1 MARAENLTVKYGETA
16 VLDQFSADFPD
27 GAVTAVSGR
36 SGCGKTTLLVVL
48 LGLLRP
54 DAGMFSGFQR
64 PSAVF
69 QEDRLLPFLSAA
81 GNIAVAAGCTEAEAA
96 AALCSVGFDN
106 ADSEKRG
113 FELSGGMARRVAIV
127 RAMLAQGDAVL
138 LDEPFKGLD
147 ECTREQVVRFVNERR
162 RGRTMVVV
170 THDPRDAE
178 DLHAVHAVQMGG
190 PEDAA
195 RSAGEKE

>member
-1 MARAENLTVKYGETA
+1 MAKVENLTVQYGGIA
-16 VLDQFSADFPD
+16 VLENFSAEFPD
-27 GAVTAVSGR
+27 GGVTAVSGR
-36 SGCGKTTLLVVL
+36 SGCGKTTLLAVL

-54 DAGMFSGFQR
+54 DGGTVSGFRQ

-69 QEDRLLPFLSAA
+69 QEDRLLPFLSAEK
-81 GNIAVAAGCTEAEAA
+81 NIAVTAGCTEAEAGE
-96 AALCSVGFDN
+96 ALLSVGFDA
-106 ADSEKRG
+106 ADRGKRA

-127 RAMLAQGDAVL
+127 RAMLAPGDAVL

-147 ECTREQVVRFVNERR
+147 ERTRAQVVRFVCENR

-178 DLHAVHAVQMGG
+178 ALHAAHTVQMGG
-190 PEDAA
+190 RPAQTDKRA
-195 RSAGEKE
+195 

>member
-1 MARAENLTVKYGETA
+1 MAKVENLTVQYGGTA
-16 VLDQFSADFPD
+16 VLENLSAEFPD
-27 GAVTAVSGR
+27 GGVTAVSGR
-36 SGCGKTTLLVVL
+36 SGCGKTTLLAVL

-54 DAGMFSGFQR
+54 DGGTVSGFRQ

-69 QEDRLLPFLSAA
+69 QEDRLLPFLSAEK
-81 GNIAVAAGCTEAEAA
+81 NIAVTAGCTEAEAGE
-96 AALCSVGFDN
+96 ALLSVGFDA
-106 ADSEKRG
+106 ADRGKRA

-127 RAMLAQGDAVL
+127 RAMLAPGDAVL

-147 ECTREQVVRFVNERR
+147 ERTRAQVVRFVCENR

-178 DLHAVHAVQMGG
+178 ALHAAHTVQMGG
-190 PEDAA
+190 QPAQTDKHA
-195 RSAGEKE
+195 

>member
-1 MARAENLTVKYGETA
+1 MAKVENLTVQYGGTA
-16 VLDQFSADFPD
+16 VLENFSAEFPD
-27 GAVTAVSGR
+27 GGVTAVSGR
-36 SGCGKTTLLVVL
+36 SGCGETTLLAVL

-54 DAGMFSGFQR
+54 DGGTVSGFRQ

-69 QEDRLLPFLSAA
+69 QEDRLLPFLSAEK
-81 GNIAVAAGCTEAEAA
+81 NIAVTAGCTEAEAGE
-96 AALCSVGFDN
+96 ALLSVGFDA
-106 ADSEKRG
+106 ADRGKRA

-127 RAMLAQGDAVL
+127 RAMLAPGDAVL

-147 ECTREQVVRFVNERR
+147 ERTRAQVVRFVCENR

-178 DLHAVHAVQMGG
+178 ALHAAHTVQMGG
-190 PEDAA
+190 QPAQTDKHA
-195 RSAGEKE
+195 

>member
-1 MARAENLTVKYGETA
+1 MAKVENLTVQYGGTA
-16 VLDQFSADFPD
+16 VLENFSAEFPD
-27 GAVTAVSGR
+27 GGVTAVSGR
-36 SGCGKTTLLVVL
+36 SGCGKTTLLTVL

-54 DAGMFSGFQR
+54 DGGTVSGFRQ

-69 QEDRLLPFLSAA
+69 QEDRLLPFLSAEK
-81 GNIAVAAGCTEAEAA
+81 NIAVTAGCTEAEAGE
-96 AALCSVGFDN
+96 ALLSVGFDA
-106 ADSEKRG
+106 ADRGKRA

-127 RAMLAQGDAVL
+127 RAMLAPGDAVL

-147 ECTREQVVRFVNERR
+147 ERTRAQVVRFVCENR

-178 DLHAVHAVQMGG
+178 ALHAAHTVQMGG
-190 PEDAA
+190 QPAQTDKHA
-195 RSAGEKE
+195 

>member
-1 MARAENLTVKYGETA
+1 MAKVENLTVQYGVTA
-16 VLDQFSADFPD
+16 VLENFSAEFPD
-27 GAVTAVSGR
+27 GGVTAVSGR
-36 SGCGKTTLLVVL
+36 SGCGKTTLLAVL

-54 DAGMFSGFQR
+54 DGGTVSGFRQ

-69 QEDRLLPFLSAA
+69 QEDRLLPFLSAEK
-81 GNIAVAAGCTEAEAA
+81 NIAVTAGCTEAEAGE
-96 AALCSVGFDN
+96 ALLSVGFDA
-106 ADSEKRG
+106 ADRGKRA

-127 RAMLAQGDAVL
+127 RAMLAPGDAVL

-147 ECTREQVVRFVNERR
+147 ERTRAQVVRFVCENR

-178 DLHAVHAVQMGG
+178 ALHAAHTVQMGG
-190 PEDAA
+190 QPAQTDRNA
-195 RSAGEKE
+195 

>member
-1 MARAENLTVKYGETA
+1 MAKVENLTVQYGGTA
-16 VLDQFSADFPD
+16 VLENFSAEFPD
-27 GAVTAVSGR
+27 GGVTAVSGR
-36 SGCGKTTLLVVL
+36 SGCGKTTLLAVL

-54 DAGMFSGFQR
+54 DGGTVSGFRQ

-69 QEDRLLPFLSAA
+69 QEDRLLPFLSAEK
-81 GNIAVAAGCTEAEAA
+81 NIAVTAGCTEAEAGE
-96 AALCSVGFDN
+96 ALISVGFDA
-106 ADSEKRG
+106 ADRGKRA

-127 RAMLAQGDAVL
+127 RAMLAPGDAVL

-147 ECTREQVVRFVNERR
+147 ERTRAQVVRFVCENR

-178 DLHAVHAVQMGG
+178 ALHAAHTVQMGG
-190 PEDAA
+190 QPAQTDKHA
-195 RSAGEKE
+195 

>member
-1 MARAENLTVKYGETA
+1 MAKVENLTVQYGGTA
-16 VLDQFSADFPD
+16 VLENFSAEFPD
-27 GAVTAVSGR
+27 GGVTAVSGR
-36 SGCGKTTLLVVL
+36 SGCGKTTLLAVL

-54 DAGMFSGFQR
+54 DGGTVSGFRQ

-69 QEDRLLPFLSAA
+69 QEDRLLPFLSAEK
-81 GNIAVAAGCTEAEAA
+81 NIAVTAGCTEAEAGE
-96 AALCSVGFDN
+96 ALLSVGFDA
-106 ADSEKRG
+106 ADRGKRA

-127 RAMLAQGDAVL
+127 RAMLAPGDAVL

-147 ECTREQVVRFVNERR
+147 ERTRAQVVRFVCENR

-178 DLHAVHAVQMGG
+178 ALHAAHTVQMGG
-190 PEDAA
+190 QPTQADKNA
-195 RSAGEKE
+195 

>member
-1 MARAENLTVKYGETA
+1 MAKVENLTVQYGGTA
-16 VLDQFSADFPD
+16 VLENFSAEFPD
-27 GAVTAVSGR
+27 GGVTAVSGR
-36 SGCGKTTLLVVL
+36 SGCGKTTLLAVL

-54 DAGMFSGFQR
+54 DGGTVSGFRQ

-69 QEDRLLPFLSAA
+69 QEDRLLPFLSAEK
-81 GNIAVAAGCTEAEAA
+81 NIAVTAGCSEAEAGE
-96 AALCSVGFDN
+96 ALLSVGFDA
-106 ADSEKRG
+106 ADRGKRA

-127 RAMLAQGDAVL
+127 RAMLAPGDAVL

-147 ECTREQVVRFVNERR
+147 ERTRAQVVRFVCENR

-178 DLHAVHAVQMGG
+178 ALHAAHTVQMGG
-190 PEDAA
+190 QPAQTDKNA
-195 RSAGEKE
+195 

>member
-1 MARAENLTVKYGETA
+1 MAKVENLTVQYGGTA
-16 VLDQFSADFPD
+16 VLENFSAEFPD
-27 GAVTAVSGR
+27 GGVTAVSGR
-36 SGCGKTTLLVVL
+36 SGCGKTTLLAVL

-54 DAGMFSGFQR
+54 DGGTVSGFRQ

-69 QEDRLLPFLSAA
+69 QEDRLLPFLSAEK
-81 GNIAVAAGCTEAEAA
+81 NIAVTAGCTEAEAGE
-96 AALCSVGFDN
+96 ALLSVGFDA
-106 ADSEKRG
+106 ADRGKRA

-127 RAMLAQGDAVL
+127 RAMLAPGDAVL

-147 ECTREQVVRFVNERR
+147 ERTRAQVVRFVCENR

-178 DLHAVHAVQMGG
+178 ALHAAHTVQMGG
-190 PEDAA
+190 QPVQTDKHA
-195 RSAGEKE
+195 

>member
-1 MARAENLTVKYGETA
+1 MAKVENLTVQYGGTA
-16 VLDQFSADFPD
+16 VLENFSAEFPD
-27 GAVTAVSGR
+27 GGVTAVSGR
-36 SGCGKTTLLVVL
+36 SGCGKTTLLAVL

-54 DAGMFSGFQR
+54 DGGTVSGFRQ

-69 QEDRLLPFLSAA
+69 QEDRLLPFLSAEK
-81 GNIAVAAGCTEAEAA
+81 NIAVTAGCTEAEAGE
-96 AALCSVGFDN
+96 ALLSVGFDA
-106 ADSEKRG
+106 ADRGKRA

-127 RAMLAQGDAVL
+127 RAMLAPGDAVL

-147 ECTREQVVRFVNERR
+147 ERTRAQVVRFVCENR

-178 DLHAVHAVQMGG
+178 ALHAAHTVQMGRR
-190 PEDAA
+190 PAQTDKHA
-195 RSAGEKE
+195 

>member
-1 MARAENLTVKYGETA
+1 MAKVENLTVQYGGTA
-16 VLDQFSADFPD
+16 VLENFSAEFPD
-27 GAVTAVSGR
+27 GGVTAVSGR
-36 SGCGKTTLLVVL
+36 SGCGKTTLLAVL

-54 DAGMFSGFQR
+54 DGGTVSGFRQ

-69 QEDRLLPFLSAA
+69 QEDRLLPFLSAEK
-81 GNIAVAAGCTEAEAA
+81 NTAVTAGCTEAEAGE
-96 AALCSVGFDN
+96 ALLSVGFDA
-106 ADSEKRG
+106 ADRGKRA

-127 RAMLAQGDAVL
+127 RAMLAPGDAVL

-147 ECTREQVVRFVNERR
+147 ERTRAQVVRFVCENR

-178 DLHAVHAVQMGG
+178 ALHAAHTVQMGG
-190 PEDAA
+190 QPAQTDKHA
-195 RSAGEKE
+195 

>member
-1 MARAENLTVKYGETA
+1 MAKVENLTVQYGGTA
-16 VLDQFSADFPD
+16 VLENFSAEFPD
-27 GAVTAVSGR
+27 GGVTAVSGR
-36 SGCGKTTLLVVL
+36 SGCGKTTLLAVL

-54 DAGMFSGFQR
+54 DGGTVSGFRQ

-69 QEDRLLPFLSAA
+69 QEDRLLPFLSAEK
-81 GNIAVAAGCTEAEAA
+81 NIAVTAGCSEAEAGE
-96 AALCSVGFDN
+96 ALLSVGFDA
-106 ADSEKRG
+106 ADRGKRA

-127 RAMLAQGDAVL
+127 RAMLAPGDAVL

-147 ECTREQVVRFVNERR
+147 ERTRAQVVRFVCENR

-178 DLHAVHAVQMGG
+178 ALHAAHTVQMGG
-190 PEDAA
+190 QPAQTD
-195 RSAGEKE
+195 

>member
-1 MARAENLTVKYGETA
+1 MAKVENLTVQYGGTA
-16 VLDQFSADFPD
+16 VLENFSAEFPD
-27 GAVTAVSGR
+27 GGVTAVSGR
-36 SGCGKTTLLVVL
+36 SGCGKTTLLAVL

-54 DAGMFSGFQR
+54 DGGTVSGFRQ

-69 QEDRLLPFLSAA
+69 QEDRLLPFLSAEK
-81 GNIAVAAGCTEAEAA
+81 NIAVTAGCTAAEAGE
-96 AALCSVGFDN
+96 ALLSVGFDA
-106 ADSEKRG
+106 ADRGKRA

-127 RAMLAQGDAVL
+127 RAMLAPGDAVL

-147 ECTREQVVRFVNERR
+147 ERTRAQVVRFVCENR

-178 DLHAVHAVQMGG
+178 ALHAAHTVQMGG
-190 PEDAA
+190 QPAQTDKHA
-195 RSAGEKE
+195 

>member
-1 MARAENLTVKYGETA
+1 MAKVENLTVQYGGTA
-16 VLDQFSADFPD
+16 VLENFSAEFPD
-27 GAVTAVSGR
+27 GGVTAVSGR
-36 SGCGKTTLLVVL
+36 SGCGKTTLLAVL

-54 DAGMFSGFQR
+54 DGGTVSGFRQ

-69 QEDRLLPFLSAA
+69 QEDRLLPFLSAEK
-81 GNIAVAAGCTEAEAA
+81 NIAVTAGCTEAEAGE
-96 AALCSVGFDN
+96 ALLSVGFDA
-106 ADSEKRG
+106 ADRGKRA

-127 RAMLAQGDAVL
+127 RAMLAPGDAVL

-147 ECTREQVVRFVNERR
+147 ERTRAQVVRFVCENR

-178 DLHAVHAVQMGG
+178 ALHAAHTVQMGG
-190 PEDAA
+190 RPAQTDKNA
-195 RSAGEKE
+195 

>member
-1 MARAENLTVKYGETA
+1 MAKVENLTVQYGGTA
-16 VLDQFSADFPD
+16 VLENFSAEFPD
-27 GAVTAVSGR
+27 GGGTAVSGR
-36 SGCGKTTLLVVL
+36 SGCGKTTLLAVL

-54 DAGMFSGFQR
+54 DGGTVSGFRQ

-69 QEDRLLPFLSAA
+69 QEDRLLPFLSAEK
-81 GNIAVAAGCTEAEAA
+81 NIAVTAGCTEAEAGE
-96 AALCSVGFDN
+96 ALLSVGFDA
-106 ADSEKRG
+106 ADRGKRA

-127 RAMLAQGDAVL
+127 RAMLAPGDAVL

-147 ECTREQVVRFVNERR
+147 ERTRAQVVRFVCENR

-178 DLHAVHAVQMGG
+178 ALHAAHTVQMGG
-190 PEDAA
+190 QPAQTDKNA
-195 RSAGEKE
+195 

>member
-1 MARAENLTVKYGETA
+1 MAKVENLTVQYGGIA
-16 VLDQFSADFPD
+16 VLENFSAEFPD
-27 GAVTAVSGR
+27 GGVTAVSGR
-36 SGCGKTTLLVVL
+36 SGCGKTTLLAVL

-54 DAGMFSGFQR
+54 DGGTVSGFRQ

-69 QEDRLLPFLSAA
+69 QEDRLLPFLSAEK
-81 GNIAVAAGCTEAEAA
+81 NIAVTAGCTEAEAGK
-96 AALCSVGFDN
+96 ALLSVGFDA
-106 ADSEKRG
+106 ADRGKRA

-127 RAMLAQGDAVL
+127 RAMLAPGDAVL

-147 ECTREQVVRFVNERR
+147 ERTRAQVVRFVCKNR

-178 DLHAVHAVQMGG
+178 ALHAAHTVQMGG
-190 PEDAA
+190 QPAQTDKNA
-195 RSAGEKE
+195 

>member
-1 MARAENLTVKYGETA
+1 MAKVENLTVQYGGTA
-16 VLDQFSADFPD
+16 VLENFSAEFPD
-27 GAVTAVSGR
+27 GGVTAVSGR
-36 SGCGKTTLLVVL
+36 SGCGKTTLLAVL

-54 DAGMFSGFQR
+54 DGGTVSGFRQ

-69 QEDRLLPFLSAA
+69 QEDRLLPFLSAEK
-81 GNIAVAAGCTEAEAA
+81 NIAVTAGCTEAEAGE
-96 AALCSVGFDN
+96 ALLSVGFDA
-106 ADSEKRG
+106 ADRGKRA

-127 RAMLAQGDAVL
+127 RAMLAPGDAVL

-147 ECTREQVVRFVNERR
+147 ERTRAQIVRFVCENR

-178 DLHAVHAVQMGG
+178 ALHAAHTVQMGG
-190 PEDAA
+190 QPAQTDKHA
-195 RSAGEKE
+195 

>member
-1 MARAENLTVKYGETA
+1 MAKVENLTVQYGGTD
-16 VLDQFSADFPD
+16 VLENFSAEFPD
-27 GAVTAVSGR
+27 GGVTAVSGR
-36 SGCGKTTLLVVL
+36 SGCGKTTLLAVL

-54 DAGMFSGFQR
+54 DGGTVSGFRQ

-69 QEDRLLPFLSAA
+69 QEDRLLPFLSAEK
-81 GNIAVAAGCTEAEAA
+81 NIAVTAGCTEAEAGE
-96 AALCSVGFDN
+96 ALLSVGFDA
-106 ADSEKRG
+106 ADRGKRA

-127 RAMLAQGDAVL
+127 RAMLAPGDAVL

-147 ECTREQVVRFVNERR
+147 ERTRAQVVRFVCENR

-178 DLHAVHAVQMGG
+178 ALHAAHTVQMGG
-190 PEDAA
+190 QPAQTDKHA
-195 RSAGEKE
+195 

>member
-1 MARAENLTVKYGETA
+1 MAKVENLTVQYGGTA
-16 VLDQFSADFPD
+16 VLENFSAEFPD
-27 GAVTAVSGR
+27 GGVTAVSGR
-36 SGCGKTTLLVVL
+36 SGCGKTTLLAVL

-54 DAGMFSGFQR
+54 DGGTVSGFRQ

-69 QEDRLLPFLSAA
+69 QEDRLLPFLSVEK
-81 GNIAVAAGCTEAEAA
+81 NIAVTAGCTEAEAGE
-96 AALCSVGFDN
+96 ALLSVGFDA
-106 ADSEKRG
+106 ADRGKRA

-127 RAMLAQGDAVL
+127 RAMLAPGDAVL

-147 ECTREQVVRFVNERR
+147 ERTRAQVVRFVCENR

-178 DLHAVHAVQMGG
+178 ALHAAHTVQMGG
-190 PEDAA
+190 QPAQTDKHA
-195 RSAGEKE
+195 

>member
-1 MARAENLTVKYGETA
+1 MAKVENLTVQYGGTA
-16 VLDQFSADFPD
+16 VLENFSAEFPD
-27 GAVTAVSGR
+27 GGVTAVSGR
-36 SGCGKTTLLVVL
+36 SGCGKTTLLAVL

-54 DAGMFSGFQR
+54 DGGTVSGFRQ

-69 QEDRLLPFLSAA
+69 QEDRLLPFLSAEK
-81 GNIAVAAGCTEAEAA
+81 NIAVTAGCTEAEAGE
-96 AALCSVGFDN
+96 ALLSVGFDA
-106 ADSEKRG
+106 ADREKRA

-127 RAMLAQGDAVL
+127 RAMLAPGDAVL

-147 ECTREQVVRFVNERR
+147 ERTRAQVVRFVCENR

-178 DLHAVHAVQMGG
+178 ALHAAHTVQMGG
-190 PEDAA
+190 RPAQTDKHA
-195 RSAGEKE
+195 

>member
-1 MARAENLTVKYGETA
+1 MAKVENLTVQYGGTA
-16 VLDQFSADFPD
+16 VLENFSAEFPD
-27 GAVTAVSGR
+27 GGVTAVSGR
-36 SGCGKTTLLVVL
+36 SGCGKTTLLAVL

-54 DAGMFSGFQR
+54 DGGTVSGFRQ

-69 QEDRLLPFLSAA
+69 QEDRLLPFLSAEK
-81 GNIAVAAGCTEAEAA
+81 NIAVTAGCTEAEAGE
-96 AALCSVGFDN
+96 ALLSVGFDA
-106 ADSEKRG
+106 ADRGKRA

-127 RAMLAQGDAVL
+127 RAMLAPGDAVL

-147 ECTREQVVRFVNERR
+147 ERTRAQVVRFVCENR

-178 DLHAVHAVQMGG
+178 ALHAAHTVQMGG
-190 PEDAA
+190 QPAQTD
-195 RSAGEKE
+195 KHV

>member
-1 MARAENLTVKYGETA
+1 MAKVENLTVQYGGTA
-16 VLDQFSADFPD
+16 VLENFSAEFPD
-27 GAVTAVSGR
+27 GGVTAVSGR
-36 SGCGKTTLLVVL
+36 SGCGKTTLLAVL

-54 DAGMFSGFQR
+54 DGGTVSGFRR

-69 QEDRLLPFLSAA
+69 QEDRLLPFLSAEK
-81 GNIAVAAGCTEAEAA
+81 NIAVTAGCTEAEAGE
-96 AALCSVGFDN
+96 ALLSVGFDA
-106 ADSEKRG
+106 ADRGKRA

-127 RAMLAQGDAVL
+127 RAMLAPGDAVL

-147 ECTREQVVRFVNERR
+147 ERTRAQVVRFVCENR

-178 DLHAVHAVQMGG
+178 ALHAAHTVQMGG
-190 PEDAA
+190 RPAQTDKHA
-195 RSAGEKE
+195 